1 MLAENSRQDGGGRW
15 VADRGADCLR
25 RSDWRL
31 AANSGWARRGET
43 RGSDAGSNLRRD
55 PRLPWCRVPRLART
69 AAIATL
75 VVLTGCGTPVPPD
88 AVARIGDDPAIRY
101 AEFEDYL
108 RANAG
113 EAETLADP
121 VRRALLTRFL
131 DQRVLERWA
140 VDQRLAVRGEEPR
153 ALIDAVLR
161 RFPPEQPTEE
171 EVAAHFAA
179 HGDRYRRPERLRV
192 RQVLCATRSEAER
205 ARDALRAGGDLET
218 AVRAASLSRSDA
230 GIASGEFADLARED
244 LPAELAG
251 ALFALPEGATSD
263 VIEAAQGFHVFQL
276 VEYRPADGRTLEE
289 AAPRIREE
297 LGGLAADRK
306 LAQLVREARGQYNVQ
321 IYERNLPF
329 ALNPLDSPSPAPD
342 D

>member
-1 MLAENSRQDGGGRW
+1 
-15 VADRGADCLR
+15 
-25 RSDWRL
+25 
-31 AANSGWARRGET
+31 
-43 RGSDAGSNLRRD
+43 
-55 PRLPWCRVPRLART
+55 VPRLAWT

-108 RANAG
+108 RGNAG

-121 VRRALLTRFL
+121 VRRALFARFL

-192 RQVLCATRSEAER
+192 RQVLCASRSEAER

-218 AVRAASLSRSDA
+218 AVRAASLSRPDA

-244 LPAELAG
+244 LPAELAE

-276 VEYRPADGRTLEE
+276 VEHRPADGRTLEE
-289 AAPRIREE
+289 AARRIREE

-306 LAQLVREARGQYNVQ
+306 LAQLVREARRQYNVR

-329 ALNPLDSPSPAPD
+329 ALDPLDPLDSSSPAPD
-342 D
+342 G